1 LDDIVQEFLVESNE
15 NLDRLESELVKLE
28 ADPKSSDL
36 LASIFRSIH
45 SIKGACGFLGFNKLQ
60 ALAHAGESLLGKLR
74 DGVLLLTPEIS
85 SALLTTGDAI
95 RQMLAAIS
103 TTGQDGEEAY
113 NDLIGTLK
121 RLLEADAVGSAAEP
135 GRALA
140 ASAEAGNRG
149 ETVPLTSPEL
159 PPAAASSAPPATRA
173 RKKKS
178 PPRSEVR
185 RMPSEVERPRV
196 CPRHLWPVR
205 ILPPRTI
212 WGAPPGSNATL
223 VALPLLSPPR
233 RVPRPSRIDIH
244 ENSRPRRVATPIAIV
259 IRRTP
264 ARHIAPLR
272 RLRKLPHIRELHA
285 TLRRRGRPLRKR
297 APRRRRTSVV
307 RHPIDNVPAACI
319 PPDILSGDHRN
330 AVPFQS
336 CNPRRVNPRS
346 ESTRVHSIH
355 PRVDVGFLFG
365 QHAAAFFLI
374 EKDHRSRRKVFAF
387 RRIHGRR
394 CILPPQLS
402 GVPRLLQLRVQS
414 TVE

>member
-60 ALAHAGESLLGKLR
+60 ALAQAGESLLGKLR

-149 ETVPLTSPEL
+149 
-159 PPAAASSAPPATRA
+159 
-173 RKKKS
+173 
-178 PPRSEVR
+178 R
-185 RMPSEVERPRV
+185 R
-196 CPRHLWPVR
+196 
-205 ILPPRTI
+205 
-212 WGAPPGSNATL
+212 
-223 VALPLLSPPR
+223 
-233 RVPRPSRIDIH
+233 
-244 ENSRPRRVATPIAIV
+244 
-259 IRRTP
+259 
-264 ARHIAPLR
+264 
-272 RLRKLPHIRELHA
+272 
-285 TLRRRGRPLRKR
+285 
-297 APRRRRTSVV
+297 
-307 RHPIDNVPAACI
+307 
-319 PPDILSGDHRN
+319 
-330 AVPFQS
+330 
-336 CNPRRVNPRS
+336 
-346 ESTRVHSIH
+346 
-355 PRVDVGFLFG
+355 FL
-365 QHAAAFFLI
+365 
-374 EKDHRSRRKVFAF
+374 
-387 RRIHGRR
+387 
-394 CILPPQLS
+394 
-402 GVPRLLQLRVQS
+402 
-414 TVE
+414 